1 MGTEAEGAPLLL
13 LLVPA
18 CSCADEL
25 LGTGPRLLP
34 SVLAAQQGTLVAHHE
49 CSWLE
54 TSSSLYC
61 SQ

>member
-1 MGTEAEGAPLLL
+1 MGTEAEGARLLL
-13 LLVPA
+13 LLLPT
-18 CSCADEL
+18 CSYADEL

-34 SVLAAQQGTLVAHHE
+34 SILAAQQGTLVSHHE

-54 TSSSLYC
+54 TSSSLHC